1 MTTVPPD
8 NPGLGSTPPGL
19 PPGTLAAWESFCPP
33 VRAELVASQEP
44 GTRAR
49 SSARALFRR
58 ISIRRPSGHTSEPSK
73 TGAPD
78 TGGRMSASPRVL
90 VILPGHLG
98 DLIMAT
104 PALAWLRANLGDA
117 TITVLAGPWGRD
129 VADHCPHVDAVEIC
143 RFPAFDRT
151 TAPSLPTGQ
160 GGRAK
165 RIYISGKGVGLG
177 FHITLPAPVA
187 RIRDIATRAIR
198 MWRAD
203 RLLRLTAD
211 RLRGRFD
218 AAIIGSTDFG
228 WGAALV
234 ALAGIPVRV
243 GTATPDA
250 TAFLTHTIP
259 MDHVP
264 IGAWTRG
271 LPRRNTAAVL
281 LDLIDVSTAA
291 LRPVSSSSAI
301 RMPTA
306 RKWRDA
312 PSSEL
317 RLRYDPNTAE
327 VAEADRAWSTLNGHL
342 EIPPPEA
349 NSSGT
354 SLSEAH
360 LHQWQ
365 GGGAVEGPHPRRESA
380 NQELVVLHPVPGA
393 AVKRWSPDLWAT
405 VIDRIHATY
414 PARVILTGTA
424 SDRPEIEAIILAC
437 TAPVRPLSFAG
448 MVRFGALG
456 AFLPRARLMMGPDS
470 GAIHLAASQRVPT
483 LRLFGP
489 TDAAVWGAWTGIDPL
504 PIPPTGRLL
513 RDIQDVPVVHVS
525 SARACAPCHRLSLPP
540 RDQWPSDAS
549 FNQESRDRA
558 GSVGTS
564 TARSSLP
571 SSTYPCM
578 DAISVEAVMR
588 GFDALWRATDDTTN
602 KNASATQRDEASPE

>member
-8 NPGLGSTPPGL
+8 NPGLDSTPPGL

-58 ISIRRPSGHTSEPSK
+58 ISIRPSGHASAGSK
-73 TGAPD
+73 NGAPD
-78 TGGRMSASPRVL
+78 TGGTTSASLRVL

-98 DLIMAT
+98 DLIVAT

-143 RFPAFDRT
+143 PFPAFDRT
-151 TAPSLPTGQ
+151 TTTASQLPLGQ
-160 GGRAK
+160 GGRAFP
-165 RIYISGKGVGLG
+165 IP
-177 FHITLPAPVA
+177 LPAPVA
-187 RIRDIATRAIR
+187 RIRDIAMRAIR

-271 LPRRNTAAVL
+271 LPRRNTAAVF

-306 RKWRDA
+306 QKWRDA

-317 RLRYDPNTAE
+317 RLRYDPSNAE
-327 VAEADRAWSTLNGHL
+327 VAEADHAWSSLNGHQ
-342 EIPPPEA
+342 EIPRPEA

-354 SLSEAH
+354 S
-360 LHQWQ
+360 
-365 GGGAVEGPHPRRESA
+365 GVEGPHTRRENA
-380 NQELVVLHPVPGA
+380 IQELVVLHPVPGA
-393 AVKRWSPDLWAT
+393 AVKRWSPDRWAT

-424 SDRPEIEAIILAC
+424 SDRPEIEAIIRAC

-470 GAIHLAASQRVPT
+470 GAIHLAAAQRVPT

-489 TDAAVWGAWTGIDPL
+489 TAAAVWGAWTGIDPL

-540 RDQWPSDAS
+540 RDQWPSNAS

-558 GSVGTS
+558 GSVGISTATS
-564 TARSSLP
+564 TLP
-571 SSTYPCM
+571 SPTYPCM

-602 KNASATQRDEASPE
+602 KNASATQHDEASPE

>member
-1 MTTVPPD
+1 MTTVPPQ
-8 NPGLGSTPPGL
+8 NRGLGSTPPGL

-49 SSARALFRR
+49 LAARALLRR
-58 ISIRRPSGHTSEPSK
+58 ISVRSPGNTSRGSK
-73 TGAPD
+73 TGPAG
-78 TGGRMSASPRVL
+78 TGGRTSASPRVL

-98 DLIMAT
+98 DLIVAT
-104 PALAWLRANLGDA
+104 PALGWLRANLGDA

-129 VADHCPHVDAVEIC
+129 VADHSPHVDAVETC
-143 RFPAFDRT
+143 AFPAFDRT
-151 TAPSLPTGQ
+151 NTASPNPIGQ
-160 GGRAK
+160 EGRAT
-165 RIYISGKGVGLG
+165 RIS
-177 FHITLPAPVA
+177 LPAPVA
-187 RIRDIATRAIR
+187 RIREFATRAIR

-218 AAIIGSTDFG
+218 AAIIGSTDFD

-234 ALAGIPVRV
+234 ALAGVPIRV

-250 TAFLTHTIP
+250 TAFLTHTTP

-281 LDLIDVSTAA
+281 LDLIDVTTTA
-291 LRPVSSSSAI
+291 LRPVSTPTAI

-317 RLRYDPNTAE
+317 RLRYDPSNVDT
-327 VAEADRAWSTLNGHL
+327 AEADRAWSSLNGLH
-342 EIPPPEA
+342 EIPLSVSQA
-349 NSSGT
+349 SRASG
-354 SLSEAH
+354 
-360 LHQWQ
+360 
-365 GGGAVEGPHPRRESA
+365 VEGPHITRDGA
-380 NQELVVLHPVPGA
+380 MQDLVVLHPVPGS
-393 AVKRWSPDLWAT
+393 AVKRWSPERWAT
-405 VIDRIHATY
+405 VIDRIHASY

-424 SDRPEIEAIILAC
+424 SDRPEIEAIIRAC
-437 TAPVRPLSFAG
+437 TAPVLPFSLAG

-456 AFLPRARLMMGPDS
+456 AFLPRARLLMGPDS
-470 GAIHLAASQRVPT
+470 GAIHLAAAQRVPT

-504 PIPPTGRLL
+504 PVPPTGRLL
-513 RDIQDVPVVHVS
+513 RDIHDVPVVHVS

-549 FNQESRDRA
+549 FPHEYRDQA

-564 TARSSLP
+564 TATATLP

-588 GFDALWRATDDTTN
+588 GFDALWRATEDTTN
-602 KNASATQRDEASPE
+602 KNANSSQRDEASPE

>member
-1 MTTVPPD
+1 MTIVPPD

-58 ISIRRPSGHTSEPSK
+58 ISIRPSSHTREPSK

-78 TGGRMSASPRVL
+78 TGSRMSASPRVL

-98 DLIMAT
+98 DLIIAT

-129 VADHCPHVDAVEIC
+129 VADHCPHIDAVEIC

-151 TAPSLPTGQ
+151 TASPPPPGR
-160 GGRAK
+160 GGR
-165 RIYISGKGVGLG
+165 G
-177 FHITLPAPVA
+177 FHITLAAPVA

-234 ALAGIPVRV
+234 ARAAIPVRV

-291 LRPVSSSSAI
+291 LRPVSSSSAKQ
-301 RMPTA
+301 MPTA

-317 RLRYDPNTAE
+317 RLRYDPSTTE
-327 VAEADRAWSTLNGHL
+327 IAEADRAWSSLNGHQ

-354 SLSEAH
+354 S
-360 LHQWQ
+360 
-365 GGGAVEGPHPRRESA
+365 GVEGPHIRLENA
-380 NQELVVLHPVPGA
+380 TQDLVVLHPVPGA
-393 AVKRWSPDLWAT
+393 AVKRWSPDRWAT

-424 SDRPEIEAIILAC
+424 SDRPEIEAIIRAC

-456 AFLPRARLMMGPDS
+456 AFLPRARLIMGPDS
-470 GAIHLAASQRVPT
+470 GAIHLAAAQRVPT

-513 RDIQDVPVVHVS
+513 RDIHNVPVVHVS

-549 FNQESRDRA
+549 FNEKSRDRA
-558 GSVGTS
+558 GLVGTS
-564 TARSSLP
+564 TATSTLP

-602 KNASATQRDEASPE
+602 KNASANQRDEASPE

>member
-1 MTTVPPD
+1 
-8 NPGLGSTPPGL
+8 
-19 PPGTLAAWESFCPP
+19 
-33 VRAELVASQEP
+33 
-44 GTRAR
+44 
-49 SSARALFRR
+49 
-58 ISIRRPSGHTSEPSK
+58 
-73 TGAPD
+73 
-78 TGGRMSASPRVL
+78 MSASPRVL

>member
-8 NPGLGSTPPGL
+8 NPGLDSTPPGL

-58 ISIRRPSGHTSEPSK
+58 IWIRQSGHTSAGSK

-78 TGGRMSASPRVL
+78 TGGRTSASPRVL

-98 DLIMAT
+98 DLIVAT

-143 RFPAFDRT
+143 QFPAFDRT
-151 TAPSLPTGQ
+151 TTTASQLPLAQ
-160 GGRAK
+160 GGR
-165 RIYISGKGVGLG
+165 G
-177 FHITLPAPVA
+177 FPIPLPAPVA

-203 RLLRLTAD
+203 RLLRLSAD

-264 IGAWTRG
+264 IGAWTRD

-317 RLRYDPNTAE
+317 RLRYDPSNAE
-327 VAEADRAWSTLNGHL
+327 AAEADHAWSSLNGHHG
-342 EIPPPEA
+342 IPRPEA

-354 SLSEAH
+354 S
-360 LHQWQ
+360 
-365 GGGAVEGPHPRRESA
+365 GVERPHIRREIA
-380 NQELVVLHPVPGA
+380 IQDLVVLHPVPGA
-393 AVKRWSPDLWAT
+393 AVKRWSPDRWAT

-414 PARVILTGTA
+414 SARVILTGTA
-424 SDRPEIEAIILAC
+424 SDRPEIEAIIRAC

-470 GAIHLAASQRVPT
+470 GAIHLAAAQRVPT

-525 SARACAPCHRLSLPP
+525 SARACAPCHRLSLPR

-549 FNQESRDRA
+549 FNQEIRDRA

-564 TARSSLP
+564 TATATLP

-588 GFDALWRATDDTTN
+588 GFDALWRATDDPTRN
-602 KNASATQRDEASPE
+602 DASATQRDEASPE

>member
-44 GTRAR
+44 GTWAR

-78 TGGRMSASPRVL
+78 TGGSMSASPRVL

-151 TAPSLPTGQ
+151 TASSLPTGQ

-456 AFLPRARLMMGPDS
+456 AFLPRARLVMGPDS
-470 GAIHLAASQRVPT
+470 GAIHLAAAQRVPT

>member
-49 SSARALFRR
+49 SAARALFRR
-58 ISIRRPSGHTSEPSK
+58 ISIRPSGHTREPSK

-151 TAPSLPTGQ
+151 TASSLPSGQ
-160 GGRAK
+160 GGR
-165 RIYISGKGVGLG
+165 G

-317 RLRYDPNTAE
+317 RLRYDPSNAE
-327 VAEADRAWSTLNGHL
+327 VAEADHAWSSLNGHQ
-342 EIPPPEA
+342 EIPRPEA

-354 SLSEAH
+354 S
-360 LHQWQ
+360 
-365 GGGAVEGPHPRRESA
+365 GVEGPHTRRENA
-380 NQELVVLHPVPGA
+380 IQELVVLHPVPGA
-393 AVKRWSPDLWAT
+393 AVKRWSPDRWAT

-424 SDRPEIEAIILAC
+424 SDRPEIEAIIRAC

-470 GAIHLAASQRVPT
+470 GAIHLAAAQRVPT

-558 GSVGTS
+558 GSVGISTATS
-564 TARSSLP
+564 TLP
-571 SSTYPCM
+571 SPTYPCM

>member
-58 ISIRRPSGHTSEPSK
+58 ISIRPSGHPIEPSK

-151 TAPSLPTGQ
+151 TASSLPSGQ
-160 GGRAK
+160 GGR
-165 RIYISGKGVGLG
+165 G

-187 RIRDIATRAIR
+187 RICDIATRAIR

-291 LRPVSSSSAI
+291 LRPVSLSSAV

-317 RLRYDPNTAE
+317 RLRYDPINAE
-327 VAEADRAWSTLNGHL
+327 VAEADHAWSTINGHQ
-342 EIPPPEA
+342 EIPRPEA

-354 SLSEAH
+354 S
-360 LHQWQ
+360 
-365 GGGAVEGPHPRRESA
+365 GVEGPHPSRENA
-380 NQELVVLHPVPGA
+380 IQELVVLHPVPGA
-393 AVKRWSPDLWAT
+393 AVKRWSPDRWAT

-424 SDRPEIEAIILAC
+424 SDRPEIEAIIRAC

-456 AFLPRARLMMGPDS
+456 AFLPRARLVMGPDS
-470 GAIHLAASQRVPT
+470 GAIHLAAAQRVPT

-564 TARSSLP
+564 TARSTLP

-602 KNASATQRDEASPE
+602 KNASANQRDEASPE

>member
-1 MTTVPPD
+1 MTTVPPNNSGPD
-8 NPGLGSTPPGL
+8 NAPPGL

-58 ISIRRPSGHTSEPSK
+58 ISIRPPGNASEGSK
-73 TGAPD
+73 SSVAATGSR
-78 TGGRMSASPRVL
+78 TSASSRVL

-98 DLIMAT
+98 DLIVAT

-129 VADHCPHVDAVEIC
+129 VADHSPHVDAVETC

-151 TAPSLPTGQ
+151 TTSASPLATGP
-160 GGRAK
+160 GGRAFPM
-165 RIYISGKGVGLG
+165 S
-177 FHITLPAPVA
+177 LPAPVA
-187 RIRDIATRAIR
+187 RLRDIATRAIR

-218 AAIIGSTDFG
+218 VAIIGSTDFG

-250 TAFLTHTIP
+250 TAFLTLTIP

-281 LDLIDVSTAA
+281 LDLIDVTTTA

-301 RMPTA
+301 RTPTA

-317 RLRYDPNTAE
+317 RLRYDPSDADTT
-327 VAEADRAWSTLNGHL
+327 EADRAWSAVSETHPLPWTPGSGHVAGS
-342 EIPPPEA
+342 PERPLA
-349 NSSGT
+349 SPDASGR
-354 SLSEAH
+354 
-360 LHQWQ
+360 QI
-365 GGGAVEGPHPRRESA
+365 
-380 NQELVVLHPVPGA
+380 VVLHPVPGA
-393 AVKRWSPDLWAT
+393 AVKRWSPDRWAT
-405 VIDRIHATY
+405 MIDRIHETY

-424 SDRPEIEAIILAC
+424 ADRTEIEAIIRAC
-437 TAPVRPLSFAG
+437 TSPVRPISFAG

-456 AFLPRARLMMGPDS
+456 AFLPRARLVMGPDS
-470 GAIHLAASQRVPT
+470 GSIHLAAARGVPT

-513 RDIQDVPVVHVS
+513 RDIQDVPVVHIS

-540 RDQWPSDAS
+540 RDQWPSDGS
-549 FNQESRDRA
+549 TNRERRERA
-558 GSVGTS
+558 GSGEMS
-564 TARSSLP
+564 TATSIVP

-578 DAISVEAVMR
+578 DTISVEAVMR
-588 GFDALWRATDDTTN
+588 GFDALWRATDDTARNDAT
-602 KNASATQRDEASPE
+602 ASQRDEASPE

>member
-1 MTTVPPD
+1 MTAVPPD
-8 NPGLGSTPPGL
+8 NPGMDSTPPGL
-19 PPGTLAAWESFCPP
+19 PPGTVAAWESFCPP

-58 ISIRRPSGHTSEPSK
+58 FSIRPPGNVSKGSKSG
-73 TGAPD
+73 AAN
-78 TGGRMSASPRVL
+78 TGGRTSASPRVL

-98 DLIMAT
+98 DLIVAT
-104 PALAWLRANLGDA
+104 PALAWLRTNLGDA

-129 VADHCPHVDAVEIC
+129 VADHSPHVDAVETC

-151 TAPSLPTGQ
+151 TTSASPLPIGQ
-160 GGRAK
+160 GARAFPM
-165 RIYISGKGVGLG
+165 S
-177 FHITLPAPVA
+177 LPAPVG
-187 RIRDIATRAIR
+187 RFRDIATGAIR

-211 RLRGRFD
+211 NLRGRFD

-250 TAFLTHTIP
+250 TAFLTHTTPI
-259 MDHVP
+259 DLVP

-281 LDLIDVSTAA
+281 LDLIDVTTTV
-291 LRPVSSSSAI
+291 LRPVSSSSGI
-301 RMPTA
+301 RTPTA

-317 RLRYDPNTAE
+317 RLRYDPSDVDT
-327 VAEADRAWSTLNGHL
+327 AEADRAWSTLNDL
-342 EIPPPEA
+342 PEIPRPVEQA
-349 NSSGT
+349 SRASGAKEPYIR
-354 SLSEAH
+354 SD
-360 LHQWQ
+360 
-365 GGGAVEGPHPRRESA
+365 GGVQH
-380 NQELVVLHPVPGA
+380 LVVLHPVPGA
-393 AVKRWSPDLWAT
+393 AVKRWSPDRWAT

-424 SDRPEIEAIILAC
+424 SDRPEIEAIIRAC
-437 TAPVRPLSFAG
+437 TSPVRAISFAG

-456 AFLPRARLMMGPDS
+456 AFLPRARLVMGPDS
-470 GAIHLAASQRVPT
+470 GAIHLAAAQGVPT

-504 PIPPTGRLL
+504 PIPPTGLLL
-513 RDIQDVPVVHVS
+513 RDIRDVPVVHIS

-549 FNQESRDRA
+549 FNQENRERA
-558 GSVGTS
+558 GSVETS
-564 TARSSLP
+564 TATATATATLP

-588 GFDALWRATDDTTN
+588 GFGALWRATDDPTRNDAT
-602 KNASATQRDEASPE
+602 ASQRDEASPE

>member
-33 VRAELVASQEP
+33 VRTELVASQEP

-58 ISIRRPSGHTSEPSK
+58 FSIRPSGHTSEPSK

-151 TAPSLPTGQ
+151 TASSLPSGQ
-160 GGRAK
+160 GGR
-165 RIYISGKGVGLG
+165 G

-187 RIRDIATRAIR
+187 RICDIATRAIR

-281 LDLIDVSTAA
+281 LDLIDVSTTAM
-291 LRPVSSSSAI
+291 RPVSLSSAV

-317 RLRYDPNTAE
+317 RLRYDPINAE
-327 VAEADRAWSTLNGHL
+327 VAEADHAWSTINGHQ
-342 EIPPPEA
+342 EIPRPEA

-354 SLSEAH
+354 S
-360 LHQWQ
+360 
-365 GGGAVEGPHPRRESA
+365 GVEGPHPSRENA
-380 NQELVVLHPVPGA
+380 IQELV
-393 AVKRWSPDLWAT
+393 
-405 VIDRIHATY
+405 
-414 PARVILTGTA
+414 
-424 SDRPEIEAIILAC
+424 
-437 TAPVRPLSFAG
+437 
-448 MVRFGALG
+448 
-456 AFLPRARLMMGPDS
+456 
-470 GAIHLAASQRVPT
+470 
-483 LRLFGP
+483 
-489 TDAAVWGAWTGIDPL
+489 
-504 PIPPTGRLL
+504 
-513 RDIQDVPVVHVS
+513 
-525 SARACAPCHRLSLPP
+525 
-540 RDQWPSDAS
+540 
-549 FNQESRDRA
+549 
-558 GSVGTS
+558 
-564 TARSSLP
+564 
-571 SSTYPCM
+571 
-578 DAISVEAVMR
+578 
-588 GFDALWRATDDTTN
+588 
-602 KNASATQRDEASPE
+602 

>member
-8 NPGLGSTPPGL
+8 NPGQDSAPPGL
-19 PPGTLAAWESFCPP
+19 PPGTLAAWDSFCPP

-49 SSARALFRR
+49 ASARALFRR
-58 ISIRRPSGHTSEPSK
+58 ISIRPPGNASEASKSGV
-73 TGAPD
+73 AV
-78 TGGRMSASPRVL
+78 TGGRTPASPRVL

-98 DLIMAT
+98 DLIVAT
-104 PALAWLRANLGDA
+104 PALAWLRANLDGA
-117 TITVLAGPWGRD
+117 TVTILAGPWGRD
-129 VADHCPHVDAVEIC
+129 VADHSPHVDAVETC
-143 RFPAFDRT
+143 RFPAFDRPIP
-151 TAPSLPTGQ
+151 APFPDATNQ
-160 GGRAK
+160 GVEAAQRWGWPSEASFNRGRGGWA
-165 RIYISGKGVGLG
+165 GMA
-177 FHITLPAPVA
+177 FPFALPAPVA
-187 RIRDIATRAIR
+187 RLRNVATRAIR

-250 TAFLTHTIP
+250 SAFLTHTVP

-271 LPRRNTAAVL
+271 LPRRNSAAVL
-281 LDLIDVSTAA
+281 LDLIDVTTAA
-291 LRPVSSSSAI
+291 LHPVSTPSAT
-301 RMPTA
+301 RTPTA

-317 RLRYDPNTAE
+317 RLRYDPSDADTAE
-327 VAEADRAWSTLNGHL
+327 ANRAWSSLNDF
-342 EIPPPEA
+342 PVPPRPPEQA
-349 NSSGT
+349 SGV
-354 SLSEAH
+354 S
-360 LHQWQ
+360 
-365 GGGAVEGPHPRRESA
+365 GAEGPQIRSDGAEPANPRLFGPDGAE
-380 NQELVVLHPVPGA
+380 QHLVVLHPVPGA
-393 AVKRWSPDLWAT
+393 AVKRWSPDRWAT
-405 VIDRIHATY
+405 MIDRIHETY

-424 SDRPEIEAIILAC
+424 SDRPEIEAIIRAC
-437 TAPVRPLSFAG
+437 KSPVRPVSFAG

-456 AFLPRARLMMGPDS
+456 AFLPRARLVMGPDS
-470 GAIHLAASQRVPT
+470 GAIHLAAARRVPT

-513 RDIQDVPVVHVS
+513 RDIQDVPVVHIS
-525 SARACAPCHRLSLPP
+525 SARGCAPCHRLSLPP
-540 RDQWPSDAS
+540 RDQWIATG
-549 FNQESRDRA
+549 E
-558 GSVGTS
+558 TS
-564 TARSSLP
+564 KATAIAP

-588 GFDALWRATDDTTN
+588 GFDALWHATEGPTRNDAT
-602 KNASATQRDEASPE
+602 ASHRDEASPE

>member
-58 ISIRRPSGHTSEPSK
+58 ISIRPSGHTIEPSK

-98 DLIMAT
+98 DLIIAT

-151 TAPSLPTGQ
+151 SASSLPPGQ
-160 GGRAK
+160 GGR
-165 RIYISGKGVGLG
+165 G

-203 RLLRLTAD
+203 QLLRRTAD

-291 LRPVSSSSAI
+291 LRPVSLSSAI

-317 RLRYDPNTAE
+317 RLRYDPSTAE
-327 VAEADRAWSTLNGHL
+327 VAEADHAWSTINGHQ
-342 EIPPPEA
+342 EIPRPEA

-354 SLSEAH
+354 S
-360 LHQWQ
+360 
-365 GGGAVEGPHPRRESA
+365 GVEGPHPSRENA
-380 NQELVVLHPVPGA
+380 IQELVVLHPVPGA
-393 AVKRWSPDLWAT
+393 AVKRWSPDRWAT

-424 SDRPEIEAIILAC
+424 SDRPEIEAIIRAC

-448 MVRFGALG
+448 TVRFGALG
-456 AFLPRARLMMGPDS
+456 AFLPRARLVMGPDS
-470 GAIHLAASQRVPT
+470 GAIHLAAARRVPT

-540 RDQWPSDAS
+540 RDQWPSDTT
-549 FNQESRDRA
+549 NKKESRDRA

-564 TARSSLP
+564 TATSTLP

-602 KNASATQRDEASPE
+602 KDTSANQRDEASPE

>member
-187 RIRDIATRAIR
+187 RIHDLTTHAIR

>member
-33 VRAELVASQEP
+33 VRTELVASQEP

-58 ISIRRPSGHTSEPSK
+58 ISMRHSGHTSEPSK

-78 TGGRMSASPRVL
+78 AGGKMSASPRVL

-98 DLIMAT
+98 DLIVAT

-117 TITVLAGPWGRD
+117 TITVLAGPWGQD

-187 RIRDIATRAIR
+187 RIHDLTTHAIR

-218 AAIIGSTDFG
+218 AAIIGSSDFG

-250 TAFLTHTIP
+250 TAFLTHTVPI
-259 MDHVP
+259 DHVP

-291 LRPVSSSSAI
+291 LRPVSLSSAI

-317 RLRYDPNTAE
+317 RFRYDPSTAE
-327 VAEADRAWSTLNGHL
+327 VAEADRAWSTINRHL

-360 LHQWQ
+360 LHQRQ
-365 GGGAVEGPHPRRESA
+365 GGGAVEVPHPSRENA
-380 NQELVVLHPVPGA
+380 IQELVVLHPVPGA
-393 AVKRWSPDLWAT
+393 AVKRWSPDRWAT

-424 SDRPEIEAIILAC
+424 SDRPEIEAIIRAC

-448 MVRFGALG
+448 TVRFGALG
-456 AFLPRARLMMGPDS
+456 AILPRARLVMGPDS
-470 GAIHLAASQRVPT
+470 GAIHLAAALRVPT

-564 TARSSLP
+564 TARSTPP

-602 KNASATQRDEASPE
+602 KNASANQRDEASPE